1 MNAGQIPNKASLLC
15 NAKLVVTEDKPR
27 RVTPSVF
34 TQEMLQSTEER
45 LANTAEVHQPRI
57 QEFLGMDTTTYHSF
71 SLVDVH
77 QPLFQPYPSEL
88 IFQNFT
94 PAQTYKLPLLLLN
107 NDKVSRQVMLQQQD
121 SEYFCVVGPEDPG
134 RKVAPGLPA
143 TYTVSFTPQENKD
156 YEHTIVCVTERERF
170 EIPIRAIGPRA
181 ILDFRD
187 EIHLPVC
194 PVKSCTEKTHLVRN
208 MGNSEAKFELRT
220 QRPFS
225 VTPSS
230 GTLDVGE
237 SMQVTVVFH
246 PMTTGDHRQ
255 DLLLH
260 YHTGEDVYIS
270 LYGSCE
276 ELDIRLVPD
285 SVWLTDTYISL
296 ANVHKVSV
304 TNNSD
309 TILQYCWTVSASQ
322 QEEDLS
328 LLRESSVLQQK
339 DEEEEEEEEEERERP
354 VFQCD
359 FDPVLHYLP
368 LLSRALQE
376 CRTQAAKDCLLA
388 LSHSCIAVDPVEGEI
403 WPGTTA
409 NFLIVF
415 KPEEAKLYQQTVYCD
430 ITGRESR
437 LPLTIKGEGLGPNVQ
452 LDYNLINVGNVF
464 IGDKNQYEVQV
475 SNRGLIDAPF
485 KLSSPDTTS
494 GRCFSFSPEEG
505 VVPPGACQI
514 VKVTFHSRI
523 LGAFSEDLLLT
534 VTGQPQPLTLTFRGS
549 VVVPTFHLN
558 VSELS
563 FGDVP
568 FGFPQTLSCTL
579 FNTSFVPMTFA
590 LRVLG
595 DGLGSPSVSAA
606 KQVSEAS
613 RKTWQGHT
621 ARDLHA
627 LPAEFTVSPASN
639 FVRAMSDVT
648 FKVTLCSNT
657 VKRYRLGLTVDVEG
671 VGKEILTLPINAR
684 CVVPEI
690 VVEPSVL
697 DFQRCFLDHPY
708 KQSVQL
714 TNPSNMA
721 ACYGILDQEYE
732 ESPSLVFGSS
742 EPRGV
747 IPPGAS
753 LELPVFLLVKTVGKL
768 HHTLRIAVFGS
779 LQPPLEVFLSC
790 IGQGA
795 VVHVQSTQLQ
805 FGRIPVLMDVVR
817 TLQLL
822 NQSPVPAH
830 FTARMSSAKSFW
842 RVEPSEGEVP
852 PDDQLEL
859 KVVAH
864 LKDTLQFQNTLEV
877 SIQDSRTLAVR
888 LSATGTGTTIVSD
901 EPLGPSLDLGTHF
914 SHESCE
920 YHFKLTN
927 SGQRRHLIYWR
938 NAGFPSST
946 KTRKGDTSPG
956 RTFLPPIPTP
966 RQRGG
971 LNRGSLISSREKPM
985 FSLSPARVELFPGDS
1000 VDMVLKGCSDS
1011 PMVVRE
1017 RLVCQAIIGAQG
1029 SYEQI
1034 MSVDITCRFVAPV
1047 LSISS
1052 KELNF
1057 YLKKD
1062 KGKHLL
1068 PVYEK
1073 LLLKNVSCLP
1083 RSVELSLVEPF
1094 SLCEASGE
1102 HSSFTAK
1109 SMVVGARSQ
1118 TELWICFN
1126 PAFYS
1131 DHMSR
1136 TVDEFLDVHYPGHQQ
1151 EDVVNLH
1158 AEVHF
1163 PNLDFSSTTVDFGC
1177 VFNCTG
1183 TRKVITI
1190 TNCSPL
1196 PVSYRWGFLDDQKY
1210 SNIRET
1216 EMLVEEKKLK
1226 NPEHEAEEWQASSGT
1241 LSPAC
1246 SVPVSCSPST
1256 DEGASAQRP
1265 VRVEEVFDILPMY
1278 GHLQPGDQ
1286 QQVTFYFYG
1295 HENASREVVAQCHVD
1310 DGPTYEVKLRGEASV
1325 ISYNLDST
1333 HLDFGLQLFQHV
1345 GEVEVMLR
1353 NTGKVG
1359 FKFSICPQNGSKE
1372 EADEESGGELKAWE
1386 EDGQQQEDS
1395 KLNEEEQEVRPGWPT
1410 VIPAVG
1416 YIDAGKEQ
1424 RLRVLYLP
1432 GFPEVFEKL
1441 LQLQVA
1447 FLPPQDVTLSG
1458 VGVFPRISLNLPRN
1472 LSDECYSDV
1481 VQQARAAVEADRVR
1495 EELMDGIT
1503 AGGGATTEAA
1513 CTFTYE
1519 ELLHMEIER
1528 FLVKENALAVSGSLL
1543 ERRDSQGFS
1552 AKWQKLSKFLL
1563 PEYVLDFGY
1572 VILGSVVSHTVN
1584 VTNSGSIPVS
1594 FSGNYKNLAGTGFT
1608 AEFERVKN
1616 LPCGETQTFTVKF
1629 DPQGANVKMGD
1640 MSVIMLIQVSSGPMV
1655 QVRLRA
1661 VVTKPAVTTSRE
1673 TLQFDTVQ
1681 CGMCQMKTIQL
1692 LNDEPVPCYW
1702 SIAEEVKPF
1711 KKFDKFL
1718 PLHKRK
1724 KILQEQR
1731 PPPPVFEM
1739 IPCSGLLSPCERVNV
1754 NVKFSPTEG
1763 RAYSRRLVVRVA
1775 DSTQQVFVTA
1785 QGQGKEPQLEFC
1797 PSVLQLEPCLPFNT
1811 ETEAEVTVKNP
1822 CSFPIEF
1829 YSLEYDTQYL
1839 TEEKVLR
1846 LLQGYDENNTL
1857 LLPPRIPGEALP
1869 AELLDYYKDHCSV
1882 LKDDELKAG
1891 VDKDETKE
1899 NDTQEGIKESKRN
1912 DSHPEIS
1919 TLSVRPAEVFVS
1931 ELTREG
1937 SSGRLGQLEM
1947 TPVSRAVARH
1957 MGVDLS
1963 PESLAARNRRGIT
1976 LIVHGAPLTDKSG
1989 TAAALARHY
1998 GAACLS
2004 VDAVVTD
2011 VLLKGT
2017 SPVSLRARQLYDQAA
2032 AQHAH
2037 KKAEEAA
2044 QAAEEAN
2051 EPEPAAAPEASDSV
2065 DTVEGFAKHTED
2077 SSSKNDSKTHLD
2089 TENPH
2094 VALCLGDD
2102 VTVLSSLL
2110 PEQLLVDIVA
2120 ERFQLNDCQ
2129 RGIVIAGLQSV
2140 YTQSAVNA
2148 LQVVLKALN
2157 NRKHIYAVNLSDS
2170 YAALKARERA
2180 QREAEY
2186 ALQKERAAREQQWIQ
2201 ELDEEQYDALS
2212 EEEKRSI
2219 TQRHLDALKQ
2229 QKLREQMEKELEE
2242 KRQQEEIERLREEDL
2257 KKKKKAGKKDHK
2269 EVVKK
2274 KRLLERNHSSGTPNG
2289 QKMSLGNNSKE
2300 SLVDAKEHSNSNEV
2314 HPGKQADDS
2323 QKQTEE
2329 TKTSNAES
2337 PQPTGKVE
2345 KEKSTDAAEIKRQ
2358 TEDKEL
2364 KKSKEVMEKDTKEVP
2379 EKRSLSG
2386 QKESTVSPDD
2396 RRMSKDSSVDTK
2408 EHQNLN
2414 EGASKSHQIKEADQL
2429 HEKAEKAKKLQTESP
2444 QAADKPEGETSA
2456 VDKLQ
2461 SQFSQYEQ
2469 SQAQVEHIL
2478 RHWDRTRGLLSV
2490 PMPAEEATAGLD
2502 DVLIEKPSPTGKRSR
2517 KINSKVALSPLP
2529 CQIAAAVDTAGE
2541 NLSPPKAIP
2550 HIVLNATE
2558 KVCVSVAELLKGS
2571 TLPPSNE
2578 VLDDLGLGPSGPP
2591 IPPPTT
2597 FSIVTFP
2604 KHREQAT
2611 VQQTCFTFLVP
2622 SGPDEQ
2628 GEEKEASEDTPASV
2642 MKYDETATSRSRNKG
2657 SIKESA
2663 LPKDKD
2669 KKGRESQRS
2678 KRRTSAKTK
2687 AKGSDLPRSPS
2698 RATSTSDQDQHQGD
2712 LELKRSQSLTTFRWV
2727 VPAGDEVVLKIWF
2740 YSESPGKFEQTFS
2753 FELLGT
2759 QRRYQLTCRG
2769 VCTYPSICKD
2779 YTTLFALTKKVP
2791 HIKEGLQKTYVIK
2804 PGYFEFGPLL
2814 CSKTRD
2820 RYKENRYPKNTEKL
2834 MIHNNSG
2841 LEAEVQFCFQHDT
2854 QATTFL
2860 LDPPNMT
2867 LKPDQKRELTVWA
2880 YPTKVGQVK
2889 DSVVCQIKDN
2899 PELVVIDL
2907 SCWGVLP
2914 ELELEKKHLHFDR
2927 ILLYRTDRRSVTM
2940 HNKTA
2945 LPVSWRLQG
2954 VEELGDEFTVPQDHG
2969 IITPNSSFPLSL
2981 QFRSRKPLHVK
2992 KILRLEVSD
3001 EEKIVGVV
3009 HTENIQVTAE
3019 AYDVALEISPTD
3031 GHLDFGTI
3039 RVFEA
3044 VKLSLKLKN
3053 LGKYEIA
3060 YRFALEQIDPAQ
3072 PKLDSIFT
3080 ISPQSGTIGHN
3091 EKPTMVHVL
3100 CRPNKE
3106 LSIREQA
3113 ILPCQVIEPKIGKG
3127 GETIVTL
3134 NIKVSIQAVFSRYTI
3149 SPACDISFGPLAF
3162 GTQKRQSF
3170 TIENTGFFEA
3180 HYTLRSLIADPS
3192 LVMRPGG
3199 PSKMTNPESV
3209 SGRPDSAG
3217 ARVRRRSAQRDP
3229 GFLQNRLIMGV
3240 FSVFPCT
3247 GTLQPGSQQQVTVDC
3262 IADQLGSWNQD
3273 LLIDISGRDPSDHPD
3288 GIPYRLL
3295 AEVCKPGIVL
3305 DVASIFEEHHL
3316 CHSSSQL
3323 SSEQFCNAECIYV
3336 LEENKFIF
3344 NKVLVG
3350 QTTQARLKF
3359 TNNRKIPCMLSLAI
3373 KYAGA
3378 KTFRSMEV
3386 FDLSATTLH
3395 IPNQSQAFAYVT
3407 FTPQAMQL
3415 YSAVFEVTVEGT
3427 SVRPDASRMT
3437 PTAKGKVLE
3446 FQVMGEGTLPSVCVI
3461 RPALRSCHG
3470 NPMLQFRRVLVG
3482 RRHTLPLVLLNDGNI
3497 PAQVQ
3502 IEMLDKHE
3510 VFTLKAAPGNT
3521 CSSTQIDSI
3530 TVSEESSPSQLM
3542 HRAVLKL
3549 NVNESMGFEVCFC
3562 SDKPLS
3568 VKAQMSL
3575 QVKDNQYSDTT
3586 IQVTG
3591 EAYQE
3596 LVAIDNIKRSSEEM
3610 GQEEDEEENYEVL
3623 NFGDCNVD
3631 WPYQESFTLI
3641 NHSSSQVARFE
3652 WPPPG
3657 PYIVFS
3663 PQVGHLHAGCS
3674 KEVTVT
3680 FRSSQPLTLSRE
3692 SARCKICQVEF
3703 QQPLEQ
3709 VADWDDRKRT
3719 VQWLSSSKQTLDGS
3733 QQPAKNK
3740 VMKTDPEPSCSVVD
3754 GSQRELDLR
3763 ISAVCDYVKF
3773 SCNTDSIHFKDTMLY
3788 QTRLHQLQIVNEG
3801 NVQVDFSWQVFIDP
3815 DSSIVNRDQGG
3826 GTSTPRPGSR
3836 SAGSRTGSRPPSALA
3851 SVMSVLTGNL
3861 EVPPLSV
3868 EPNIGTIE
3876 PGATQDFSV
3885 CFSPLEVAQFQG
3897 KLLCSIHNLKDGVE
3911 APSISVCGR
3920 SLLPHCHFDLE
3931 DSDYISGNRRNP
3943 EFRSCLDP
3951 NTRVLELN
3959 AIGVSAPTTRCFSVV
3974 NPTSKS
3980 YSFQWRCEDTAGSP
3994 FDCLTPCGTIQSGK
4008 KVEMCFEYVTE
4019 QLDVVES
4026 FWSFVIESLSVS
4038 VPFLCVG
4045 TTREPLVYLDR
4056 PHLDFGE
4063 LHVGHKAE
4071 QTVDVV
4077 NGEEE
4082 PFNFTVLQSSL
4093 LCEDQQSNLSVQPM
4107 TGTVAS
4113 KDRLPLSVSF
4123 TPSLEGNVSFRL
4135 VVRVKRKPEL
4145 LALTVK
4151 ADCFTMS
4158 ASVQVQDPDGELR
4171 EINPN
4176 HQDALDFGKV
4186 GISEQL
4192 AFNFLVSNQARF
4204 TMEVNFDL
4212 TGPTEL
4218 LQHLEAK
4225 PQNAT
4230 IEVGKQLQS
4239 ALFFCPLK
4247 ICNLHDVRLNIK
4259 VKFGPTFTFAIKGRA
4274 VAPSLEFSFTKF
4286 NFGKCFLYRPGMVPP
4301 SRTLV
4306 ISNKGKRDISIQCQ
4320 FKNTAVFEMDFQPDI
4335 LSPGAAMEVPVTFCP
4350 REARRYHEKL
4360 TFILSS
4366 SITKQVDISGQ
4377 GVEMKLELEDPRH
4390 KKVKLGSLTLGQ
4402 KVKKQVV
4409 LVNRS
4414 SLDLSFTLTLNTN
4427 TPLDLKDL
4435 CVTPAGELKLKSNGG
4450 SCNTEIQFSPRQ
4462 HVVPFTAELQ
4472 AEFAGLVLPLL
4483 TIEGCCQ
4490 DVEVLLDPD
4499 HLSFGAVVQRCQT
4512 RKKIFIMN
4520 TGDFGARFQWKTESF
4535 PAELSIKPAKGY
4547 ISPGTD
4553 VPFDVTFAPV
4563 ELSNDIRY
4571 ENLSCLVEGS
4581 SSPVKLTVTGSCI
4594 AASTNKEVLNFVC
4607 PVRSSQTQTLSVVNP
4622 TNQRCSIRPLI
4633 EGEQWRA
4640 SPFVTFEPHQNKA
4653 FEITYQPLTMTA
4665 DEKKHLGS
4673 VFLSFPDGTGML
4685 YTLQGTADPPK
4696 AEDTLMHELP
4706 AKTHHT
4712 ELLPVHNWL
4721 SRQQRFCVLLET
4733 VKPDKPDPTVSL
4745 TGLKY
4750 IDVPALSSRDYEM
4763 SFFMYREGQYSTKVT
4778 FCNKVTGEYLFY
4790 LVTFKATSPGVLST
4804 IELTTTVRRAVSAT
4818 VEVENPLTK
4827 PASFTTECKSLD
4839 ISVPSQHTVSG
4850 QSKGVLSFDYQPL
4863 QTGESTARLTLSS
4876 SDLGFFHY
4884 DLLLRALPP
4893 PAEKAVHFTTS
4904 LGSSDTVPVKFIN
4917 CSRFKTDYACT
4928 TDCSEFSVDKSVR
4941 ASPGFGEGSEAC
4953 VEVCFEP
4960 HQLGEV
4966 RGQLSLSS
4974 AIGGEYIFPLRGIC
4988 LPPKAQG
4995 PFSIKAGRS
5004 ISIPFKNV
5012 FLQATALS
5020 FQVDN
5025 PCFTVKGSG
5034 NLPSKKTQNIVVSFE
5049 VPPEGPPGPWF
5060 GRLSISSQRSE
5071 GHHKPCSWIYYLKGY
5086 RPESG

>member
-1 MNAGQIPNKASLLC
+1 MCCQ
-15 NAKLVVTEDKPR
+15 
-27 RVTPSVF
+27 
-34 TQEMLQSTEER
+34 
-45 LANTAEVHQPRI
+45 
-57 QEFLGMDTTTYHSF
+57 F

-194 PVKSCTEKTHLVRN
+194 PVKSYTEKTHLVRN

-309 TILQYCWTVSASQ
+309 TILQYCWTVSANQ
-322 QEEDLS
+322 QEEDL
-328 LLRESSVLQQK
+328 K
-339 DEEEEEEEEEERERP
+339 EEEEEEERERP

-388 LSHSCIAVDPVEGEI
+388 LAHSCIAVDPVEGEI

-494 GRCFSFSPEEG
+494 ARFFSFSPEEG

-514 VKVTFHSRI
+514 VKVTFHSHI

-721 ACYGILDQEYE
+721 ACYGILDQVC
-732 ESPSLVFGSS
+732 S
-742 EPRGV
+742 RM
-747 IPPGAS
+747 
-753 LELPVFLLVKTVGKL
+753 
-768 HHTLRIAVFGS
+768 S
-779 LQPPLEVFLSC
+779 LQDKN
-790 IGQGA
+790 I
-795 VVHVQSTQLQ
+795 TQLQ

-1057 YLKKD
+1057 YLKKV
-1062 KGKHLL
+1062 GHEHIHQL
-1068 PVYEK
+1068 
-1073 LLLKNVSCLP
+1073 NVITM
-1083 RSVELSLVEPF
+1083 LS
-1094 SLCEASGE
+1094 
-1102 HSSFTAK
+1102 
-1109 SMVVGARSQ
+1109 
-1118 TELWICFN
+1118 
-1126 PAFYS
+1126 
-1131 DHMSR
+1131 
-1136 TVDEFLDVHYPGHQQ
+1136 FLDVHYPGHQQ

-1183 TRKVITI
+1183 TCKVITI

-1210 SNIRET
+1210 SNIRYFYSCDI
-1216 EMLVEEKKLK
+1216 KF
-1226 NPEHEAEEWQASSGT
+1226 Q
-1241 LSPAC
+1241 
-1246 SVPVSCSPST
+1246 PVWMS
-1256 DEGASAQRP
+1256 EGHLLYLWR
-1265 VRVEEVFDILPMY
+1265 ILP
-1278 GHLQPGDQ
+1278 
-1286 QQVTFYFYG
+1286 VFFY
-1295 HENASREVVAQCHVD
+1295 VC
-1310 DGPTYEVKLRGEASV
+1310 
-1325 ISYNLDST
+1325 
-1333 HLDFGLQLFQHV
+1333 LFVFVCQ
-1345 GEVEVMLR
+1345 
-1353 NTGKVG
+1353 
-1359 FKFSICPQNGSKE
+1359 
-1372 EADEESGGELKAWE
+1372 
-1386 EDGQQQEDS
+1386 
-1395 KLNEEEQEVRPGWPT
+1395 
-1410 VIPAVG
+1410 G

-1472 LSDECYSDV
+1472 LCKHKY
-1481 VQQARAAVEADRVR
+1481 
-1495 EELMDGIT
+1495 
-1503 AGGGATTEAA
+1503 
-1513 CTFTYE
+1513 YE

-1528 FLVKENALAVSGSLL
+1528 LLVKENALAVSGSLL

-1702 SIAEEVKPF
+1702 SI
-1711 KKFDKFL
+1711 FDKFL

-1763 RAYSRRLVVRVA
+1763 HAYSRRLVVRVA

-1785 QGQGKEPQLEFC
+1785 QGQGEEPQLEFC

-1839 TEEKVLR
+1839 TEEKILR

-1857 LLPPRIPGEALP
+1857 LLPSRIPGEALP

-1882 LKDDELKAG
+1882 LKDD
-1891 VDKDETKE
+1891 DETKE

-1919 TLSVRPAEVFVS
+1919 TLSVRPAEVCNHCFLSLKLGSSVDSVVS

-1963 PESLAARNRRGIT
+1963 PESLAARNRRGIA
-1976 LIVHGAPLTDKSG
+1976 LIVHGAPLTGKN
-1989 TAAALARHY
+1989 TAALARHY

-2032 AQHAH
+2032 AEHAH
-2037 KKAEEAA
+2037 KKAEEA
-2044 QAAEEAN
+2044 
-2051 EPEPAAAPEASDSV
+2051 
-2065 DTVEGFAKHTED
+2065 GKH
-2077 SSSKNDSKTHLD
+2077 HI
-2089 TENPH
+2089 
-2094 VALCLGDD
+2094 LC
-2102 VTVLSSLL
+2102 
-2110 PEQLLVDIVA
+2110 
-2120 ERFQLNDCQ
+2120 LNDCH

-2180 QREAEY
+2180 QREAECK
-2186 ALQKERAAREQQWIQ
+2186 LCTKRAAREQQWIQ

-2212 EEEKRSI
+2212 EEAKRSI
-2219 TQRHLDALKQ
+2219 TQRHLD
-2229 QKLREQMEKELEE
+2229 
-2242 KRQQEEIERLREEDL
+2242 
-2257 KKKKKAGKKDHK
+2257 
-2269 EVVKK
+2269 
-2274 KRLLERNHSSGTPNG
+2274 
-2289 QKMSLGNNSKE
+2289 
-2300 SLVDAKEHSNSNEV
+2300 
-2314 HPGKQADDS
+2314 
-2323 QKQTEE
+2323 
-2329 TKTSNAES
+2329 
-2337 PQPTGKVE
+2337 
-2345 KEKSTDAAEIKRQ
+2345 
-2358 TEDKEL
+2358 
-2364 KKSKEVMEKDTKEVP
+2364 
-2379 EKRSLSG
+2379 
-2386 QKESTVSPDD
+2386 
-2396 RRMSKDSSVDTK
+2396 
-2408 EHQNLN
+2408 
-2414 EGASKSHQIKEADQL
+2414 
-2429 HEKAEKAKKLQTESP
+2429 
-2444 QAADKPEGETSA
+2444 
-2456 VDKLQ
+2456 
-2461 SQFSQYEQ
+2461 
-2469 SQAQVEHIL
+2469 
-2478 RHWDRTRGLLSV
+2478 
-2490 PMPAEEATAGLD
+2490 
-2502 DVLIEKPSPTGKRSR
+2502 
-2517 KINSKVALSPLP
+2517 
-2529 CQIAAAVDTAGE
+2529 
-2541 NLSPPKAIP
+2541 
-2550 HIVLNATE
+2550 
-2558 KVCVSVAELLKGS
+2558 
-2571 TLPPSNE
+2571 

-2628 GEEKEASEDTPASV
+2628 GEEKEASEDTPNAV
-2642 MKYDETATSRSRNKG
+2642 CLCTKYDETATSRSRNKG

-2779 YTTLFALTKKVP
+2779 YTSVYRKCKVP

-2927 ILLYRTDRRSVTM
+2927 ILLYRTDRRSVMM

-3053 LGKYEIA
+3053 LGKYEI
-3060 YRFALEQIDPAQ
+3060 IDPAQ

-3180 HYTLRSLIADPS
+3180 HYTLRSLILRTHSKTHTISSPPFSPS
-3192 LVMRPGG
+3192 YVSSMC
-3199 PSKMTNPESV
+3199 PS
-3209 SGRPDSAG
+3209 
-3217 ARVRRRSAQRDP
+3217 
-3229 GFLQNRLIMGV
+3229 QNRLIMGV

-3350 QTTQARLKF
+3350 QTTQARFKF
-3359 TNNRKIPCMLSLAI
+3359 TNNRKIPCMLSLSI

-3378 KTFRSMEV
+3378 KVRHINMEV

-3427 SVRPDASRMT
+3427 RMT

-3497 PAQVQ
+3497 PAQVR
-3502 IEMLDKHE
+3502 
-3510 VFTLKAAPGNT
+3510 GNT
-3521 CSSTQIDSI
+3521 LLCPVLDRNFKKTTKLCSYHLI
-3530 TVSEESSPSQLM
+3530 QLQQNQK
-3542 HRAVLKL
+3542 HYRSVLKL

-3763 ISAVCDYVKF
+3763 ISAVYF
-3773 SCNTDSIHFKDTMLY
+3773 DSEYKCKLALSVT
-3788 QTRLHQLQIVNEG
+3788 
-3801 NVQVDFSWQVFIDP
+3801 
-3815 DSSIVNRDQGG
+3815 G

-3897 KLLCSIHNLKDGVE
+3897 KLLCSIPNLQDGVE

-3931 DSDYISGNRRNP
+3931 DSDYIRGNRRNP

-3959 AIGVSAPTTRCFSVV
+3959 AIGVSAPTTSVV

-4008 KVEMCFEYVTE
+4008 KVEMCFEYVAE

-4071 QTVDVV
+4071 QSVDVV

-4171 EINPN
+4171 EINLN
-4176 HQDALDFGKV
+4176 HQDV

-4259 VKFGPTFTFAIKGRA
+4259 VKFGQTFTFAIKGRA

-4286 NFGKCFLYRPGMVPP
+4286 NFGKCFLYCPGMVPP

-4414 SLDLSFTLTLNTN
+4414 
-4427 TPLDLKDL
+4427 TPNNIPLLQDL

-4462 HVVPFTAELQ
+4462 HVAPFTAELQ

-4721 SRQQRFCVLLET
+4721 SRQQRFCVLLEA

-4763 SFFMYREGQYSTKVT
+4763 SFFTYREGQYSTKVT

-4804 IELTTTVRRAVSAT
+4804 IELTTTARRAVSAT

-4941 ASPGFGEGSEAC
+4941 ASPGFGEGSEAS

-5012 FLQATALS
+5012 FLQAAALS

-5025 PCFTVKGSG
+5025 PCFTVNGSS